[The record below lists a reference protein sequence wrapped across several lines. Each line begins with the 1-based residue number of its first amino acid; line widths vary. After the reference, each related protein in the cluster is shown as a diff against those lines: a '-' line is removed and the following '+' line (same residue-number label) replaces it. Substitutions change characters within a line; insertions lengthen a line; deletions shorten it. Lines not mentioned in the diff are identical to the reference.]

1 MFNVT
6 IFCHQSKLDLIN
18 VTLKIMRGEDVSADP
33 NLIVFE
39 TDQVD
44 VTNIGEEEIAFLAMA
59 RILCRDKHFP
69 FVVII
74 GS

>member
-44 VTNIGEEEIAFLAMA
+44 VTNIGEEEIAFFGDGE
-59 RILCRDKHFP
+59 IFVETKHFP
-69 FVVII
+69 
-74 GS
+74 